1 MESVEASA
9 SALDWTQV
17 RRLPIFSDCSDEE
30 FAGVMARSAVVHR
43 DAGAVLIAEADPGTD
58 VFVLL
63 EGEALVTSHGEQ
75 LASLGPGDLFG
86 EMAAFDSG
94 VRTATVTASTSV
106 ALLLIDPRSLADV
119 IGTGT
124 VAWKMLRTLSERL
137 RLAHELPGW
146 TTVAEKT
153 VAYTLGAEEPERNRL
168 IVQAEVWA
176 PMADWLLDQIDV
188 GVGARVIDVACG
200 PLGIM
205 HLLAQ
210 RVGPSGEVFGLDR
223 EPRMITMAREVAAE
237 RGLALNLVEGD
248 AAAAPLPEG
257 SFDLVHA
264 RTLLINIINPE
275 EIITGMRH
283 IARPGGTVAV
293 QEPDGAYWVCDP
305 PHPAW
310 DRLHTAL
317 QTAYR
322 LQGRDFAIGR
332 RLGRVLDEAALQD
345 VNTHAHVFKTRAGDV
360 YQKLLLGV
368 ADAARPLIVEAG
380 IYDAATIDSLFA
392 ALNAHLEN
400 PETTT
405 ALAMWQAWGRRAN

>member
-1 MESVEASA
+1 MASVEASA
-9 SALDWTQV
+9 LDWARV

-30 FAGVMARSAVVHR
+30 FAGVMARSAVLHR
-43 DAGAVLIAEADPGTD
+43 GAGEVLIAEGHPGTD

-75 LASLGPGDLFG
+75 LASLSPGDLFG

-106 ALLLIDPRSLADV
+106 ALLLIDPHSLADV

-137 RLAHELPGW
+137 RLTQELPDW
-146 TTVAEKT
+146 NTVAEKT

-188 GVGARVIDVACG
+188 AVGARVIDVACG

-275 EIITGMRH
+275 EIIIGMKHLASPCGRIDHVRYERHADLLGLRSSTSGLGPTNRCVSNRLPPARTGLRNRSSP
-283 IARPGGTVAV
+283 RPPAERGRTPER
-293 QEPDGAYWVCDP
+293 Q
-305 PHPAW
+305 HP
-310 DRLHTAL
+310 RP
-317 QTAYR
+317 R
-322 LQGRDFAIGR
+322 LQDPCR
-332 RLGRVLDEAALQD
+332 RRVPEAAHRRCRRRPTD
-345 VNTHAHVFKTRAGDV
+345 HRRNRA
-360 YQKLLLGV
+360 L
-368 ADAARPLIVEAG
+368 
-380 IYDAATIDSLFA
+380 
-392 ALNAHLEN
+392 
-400 PETTT
+400 
-405 ALAMWQAWGRRAN
+405 

>member
-1 MESVEASA
+1 MASVEASA
-9 SALDWTQV
+9 LDWARM

-30 FAGVMARSAVVHR
+30 FAGVMARSALLQR
-43 DAGAVLIAEADPGTD
+43 GAGEVLIAEGDPGTD

-86 EMAAFDSG
+86 EMAALDSG

-124 VAWKMLRTLSERL
+124 VAWKMLRALSERL
-137 RLAHELPGW
+137 RLTHELPGW
-146 TTVAEKT
+146 NTVAEKT

-237 RGLALNLVEGD
+237 RGLALNLIEGD
-248 AAAAPLPEG
+248 AAAAPLTAG

-264 RTLLINIINPE
+264 RTLLINIVNPE
-275 EIITGMRH
+275 EIITGMKH

-293 QEPDGAYWVCDP
+293 EEPDTAYWVCDP

-310 DRLHTAL
+310 DRLLAAF

-332 RLGRVLDEAALQD
+332 RLGRLLDEAALQD
-345 VNTHAHVFKTRAGDV
+345 VTTHAHVFKTRAGDV

-368 ADAARPLIVEAG
+368 ADAARPLIVETG
-380 IYDAATIDSLFA
+380 VYDAATIDSLFA
-392 ALNAHLEN
+392 ALNAHLDN

-405 ALAMWQAWGRRAN
+405 AFAMWQAWGRRAN

>member
-1 MESVEASA
+1 MASVEASA
-9 SALDWTQV
+9 LDWARV
-17 RRLPIFSDCSDEE
+17 RRLPIFSDCSGEE
-30 FAGVMARSAVVHR
+30 FAGVMARSAVLHR
-43 DAGAVLIAEADPGTD
+43 GAGDVLIAEGDPGTD

-75 LASLGPGDLFG
+75 LSSLSPGDLFG

-106 ALLLIDPRSLADV
+106 ALLLIDPHSLADV

-137 RLAHELPGW
+137 RLTQELPDW
-146 TTVAEKT
+146 NTAAEKT

-176 PMADWLLDQIDV
+176 PMADWLLDQIDLAAS
-188 GVGARVIDVACG
+188 ARVIDVACG

-223 EPRMITMAREVAAE
+223 EPRMIAMAREVAAE

-257 SFDLVHA
+257 TFDLVHA

-275 EIITGMRH
+275 EIILGMKRL
-283 IARPGGTVAV
+283 ARPGGTVAV
-293 QEPDGAYWVCDP
+293 QEPDTTYWVCDP

-310 DRLHTAL
+310 DRLIAAY

-332 RLGRVLDEAALQD
+332 RLGRLLNDAALEN
-345 VNTHAHVFKTRAGDV
+345 VNTHAHVFLTRAGDV
-360 YQKLLLGV
+360 YQKLLIGV
-368 ADAARPLIVEAG
+368 ADAARPIIAETGL
-380 IYDAATIDSLFA
+380 YDATTIDNLFE
-392 ALNAHLEN
+392 ALDAHLDK

-405 ALAMWQAWGRRAN
+405 AFAMWQAWGRRAN